1 LTQLTGNGWDELR
14 VALARIVT
22 TLSEPRSKMFICT
35 GWESVER
42 EQTASTGAGGPG
54 QRPGVDAPKTGG
66 TITGSLR
73 RNAYGVPDTGEGL
86 KDVRGRQLQLITI
99 LGGQTITA
107 TLEGLWT
114 DIGPTGLHL
123 VAQGRGA
130 GQNSRRTP
138 SVELTFTSNL
148 RMHRLVQLVSI
159 KACACDKLI

>member
-1 LTQLTGNGWDELR
+1 VNRLRQLEQE
-14 VALARIVT
+14 ALA
-22 TLSEPRSKMFICT
+22 K
-35 GWESVER
+35 GR
-42 EQTASTGAGGPG
+42 EWTRRKLEEQLKDHS
-54 QRPGVDAPKTGG
+54 DAMPTVCP
-66 TITGSLR
+66 
-73 RNAYGVPDTGEGL
+73 NTGEGL

-130 GQNSRRTP
+130 GQKSRRTP